1 MKLIGRCTKV
11 DSSSS
16 YGWPAVRKSVKEMM
30 VTSPSCPQYGIRIVS
45 RYLCS
50 VVVCCTFV
58 QSAHLWIDFSVLF
71 LSVIEV

>member
-16 YGWPAVRKSVKEMM
+16 YVWPAVRKSVKEVM

-45 RYLCS
+45 CYLCS
-50 VVVCCTFV
+50 VVVRCIFV
-58 QSAHLWIDFSVLF
+58 DSLNICGSTSWPCSF
-71 LSVIEV
+71 L

>member
-16 YGWPAVRKSVKEMM
+16 YGLPAVRKSVKEVM
-30 VTSPSCPQYGIRIVS
+30 VTSPSCAQYRIRIVS

-50 VVVCCTFV
+50 VVMCCIFV
-58 QSAHLWIDFSVLF
+58 HSLSICGSTSRSCSF
-71 LSVIEV
+71 L